1 MEEEQYITP
10 VQIRDFIFCPT
21 IFYYK
26 YVIGLLEPLTEAMD
40 EGLREFSKDAIRWRE
55 RKTLLN
61 SRRIRVDK
69 MFFGYPITCKR
80 HRLRGVVDTIYWSD
94 NKLHVMEIKS
104 GTSTRLY
111 PDHLY
116 QTATY
121 ALMVE
126 EEFKQTVY
134 KVVIYY
140 KDSNKWFEKRFTWQ
154 LREYVVKLIEKV
166 HKVLEEG
173 EIPEHRWSKKCA
185 SCFYK
190 KFCY

>member
-10 VQIRDFIFCPT
+10 VQIRDYVFCPT

-26 YVIGLLEPLTEAMD
+26 HVIGLLEPLTEAMD
-40 EGLREFSKDAIRWRE
+40 EGLREFSKDASRWQE

-61 SRRIRVDK
+61 SRRIRIDK
-69 MFFGYPITCKR
+69 MFFGYPITCRRYK
-80 HRLRGVVDTIYWSD
+80 LRGVVDTIYWSD
-94 NKLHVMEIKS
+94 NKLNVMEIKS
-104 GTSTRLY
+104 GSSAKLY

-134 KVVIYY
+134 KVI
-140 KDSNKWFEKRFTWQ
+140 
-154 LREYVVKLIEKV
+154 
-166 HKVLEEG
+166 
-173 EIPEHRWSKKCA
+173 
-185 SCFYK
+185 
-190 KFCY
+190 